1 MTDHASA
8 GEAREA
14 DDREVAAWFARLP
27 DPEARDA
34 LAEQFRPLADY
45 LARRFAGRGENVEDL
60 QQVAA
65 IGLLNAIDRFDPG
78 REVRFST
85 YASAT
90 IVGEL
95 KRHFRDK
102 GWTIRVPRR
111 LQELATRLNQTLPEM
126 TGALGRTPTI
136 PELAERLDVEPED
149 IVEAM
154 DAAQAYSAT
163 SLDAPFGEEGLTPS
177 DTLGDED
184 PSIAMT
190 DEWAS
195 LAPVVEA
202 LPPRSRRVLYLR
214 FFRGLTQSEIAA
226 GHRRLADA
234 RVAHPRPDDPAAP
247 GRRGSRRRGPGD
259 RGRRRRTLMFHA
271 SRGREHP
278 RQPNDQRPADQQ
290 PRSTGG
296 TR

>member
-27 DPEARDA
+27 DQEARDA

-102 GWTIRVPRR
+102 GWTIRVP
-111 LQELATRLNQTLPEM
+111 
-126 TGALGRTPTI
+126 GG
-136 PELAERLDVEPED
+136 
-149 IVEAM
+149 
-154 DAAQAYSAT
+154 S
-163 SLDAPFGEEGLTPS
+163 
-177 DTLGDED
+177 
-184 PSIAMT
+184 
-190 DEWAS
+190 
-195 LAPVVEA
+195 
-202 LPPRSRRVLYLR
+202 RSW
-214 FFRGLTQSEIAA
+214 
-226 GHRRLADA
+226 
-234 RVAHPRPDDPAAP
+234 
-247 GRRGSRRRGPGD
+247 RRG
-259 RGRRRRTLMFHA
+259 
-271 SRGREHP
+271 
-278 RQPNDQRPADQQ
+278 
-290 PRSTGG
+290 
-296 TR
+296 

>member
-1 MTDHASA
+1 
-8 GEAREA
+8 
-14 DDREVAAWFARLP
+14 
-27 DPEARDA
+27 
-34 LAEQFRPLADY
+34 
-45 LARRFAGRGENVEDL
+45 
-60 QQVAA
+60 
-65 IGLLNAIDRFDPG
+65 LLNAIDRFDPG

-126 TGALGRTPTI
+126 TGSLGRTPTI
-136 PELAERLDVEPED
+136 PELADRLDVEPEE

-214 FFRGLTQSEIAA
+214 FFRGADAIGDRQ
-226 GHRRLADA
+226 GHRCLADA
-234 RVAHPRPDDPAAP
+234 RVAHPRSDDPAAP
-247 GRRGSRRRGPGD
+247 GGRGSRPRRPH
-259 RGRRRRTLMFHA
+259 GRIDDFE
-271 SRGREHP
+271 G
-278 RQPNDQRPADQQ
+278 
-290 PRSTGG
+290 
-296 TR
+296 

>member
-34 LAEQFRPLADY
+34 IAEQFRPLADY

-214 FFRGLTQSEIAA
+214 FFRGLTQSEIAQDI
-226 GHRRLADA
+226 GVSQMHVSRILAQTIQQLREGVGADDVDQA
-234 RVAHPRPDDPAAP
+234 IEADDPEP
-247 GRRGSRRRGPGD
+247 
-259 RGRRRRTLMFHA
+259 
-271 SRGREHP
+271 
-278 RQPNDQRPADQQ
+278 
-290 PRSTGG
+290 
-296 TR
+296 

>member
-1 MTDHASA
+1 MTEQPSA
-8 GEAREA
+8 GETREA

-111 LQELATRLNQTLPEM
+111 LQELATRLNQTLP
-126 TGALGRTPTI
+126 
-136 PELAERLDVEPED
+136 
-149 IVEAM
+149 
-154 DAAQAYSAT
+154 
-163 SLDAPFGEEGLTPS
+163 
-177 DTLGDED
+177 
-184 PSIAMT
+184 
-190 DEWAS
+190 
-195 LAPVVEA
+195 
-202 LPPRSRRVLYLR
+202 
-214 FFRGLTQSEIAA
+214 
-226 GHRRLADA
+226 
-234 RVAHPRPDDPAAP
+234 
-247 GRRGSRRRGPGD
+247 
-259 RGRRRRTLMFHA
+259 
-271 SRGREHP
+271 
-278 RQPNDQRPADQQ
+278 
-290 PRSTGG
+290 
-296 TR
+296 